1 MVPEFKVMGK
11 AVWTQERAVSGSL
24 FRVTLDTPPLEPA
37 VSLTSHG
44 SLYYLMAC
52 PCRDLFFLVAFWNQ
66 SSRSHW

>member
-1 MVPEFKVMGK
+1 MSGR
-11 AVWTQERAVSGSL
+11 QEQQGAGRSL
-24 FRVTLDTPPLEPA
+24 FHVTLDPPPLEPA

-66 SSRSHW
+66 SSGSHW